1 MEVADQDRQLRSE
14 LAALF
19 QYMQRVRTE
28 IAAIHKPA
36 DEEHNFEKM
45 SDQLDAIVAAT
56 ENATSNIMATVET
69 NEGLLQQ
76 LKDGLDDSAKL
87 ELIDQVSANNMG
99 LFEFCSF
106 QDITGQRVTKVVRS
120 LTYVEDKV
128 NALIDAWGK
137 AELENVDV
145 QGLDKTDDEKLL
157 NGPQHEGEGISQAEI
172 DALFD

>member
-56 ENATSNIMATVET
+56 ENATNNIMATVET

-87 ELIDQVSANNMG
+87 ELIDQVCANNMG

>member
-56 ENATSNIMATVET
+56 ENATNNIMATVET